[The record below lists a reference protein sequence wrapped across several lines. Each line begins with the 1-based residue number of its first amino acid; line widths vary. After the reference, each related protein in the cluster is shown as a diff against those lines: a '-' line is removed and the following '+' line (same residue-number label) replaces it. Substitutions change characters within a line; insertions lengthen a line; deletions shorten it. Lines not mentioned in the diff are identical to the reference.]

1 MCFLTLTSADI
12 PEESLNET
20 TNTSNTTST
29 SLPSEPRPLPELL
42 ADPIPDRIPIPIF
55 NKTNV
60 LPLRGRSAIQTTTK
74 TTNESFCHNDH
85 YWITYPGSNRIC
97 SRDIEPLTDPITS

>member
-1 MCFLTLTSADI
+1 MCFLTLAAADI
-12 PEESLNET
+12 PEEPLIET
-20 TNTSNTTST
+20 KNTTNTTST
-29 SLPSEPRPLPELL
+29 FLPSGPRPLPEPL

-55 NKTNV
+55 NKTIV
-60 LPLRGRSAIQTTTK
+60 SPLRGRSAIE

-97 SRDIEPLTDPITS
+97 SRDTEPLTDPITS